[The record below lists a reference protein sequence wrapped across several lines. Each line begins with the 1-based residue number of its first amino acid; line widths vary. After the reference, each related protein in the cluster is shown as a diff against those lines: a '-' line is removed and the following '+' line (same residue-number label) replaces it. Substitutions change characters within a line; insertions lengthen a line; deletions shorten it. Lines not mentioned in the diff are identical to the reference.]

1 MVCATQN
8 RKEEKRGSHDVSTLI
23 LSLVK
28 YHWTLDGHHEG
39 RGTSL
44 FGIVDEVSLLLE
56 LINLCN
62 RFLLTSQAT
71 GGRTTRMNQ
80 NLDEDMDHINGES
93 RTDDSKNILHSAVH
107 TKH

>member
-8 RKEEKRGSHDVSTLI
+8 RKEEKRGSHDVS
-23 LSLVK
+23 SLMSRQIP
-28 YHWTLDGHHEG
+28 LDIGW
-39 RGTSL
+39 TSL

-80 NLDEDMDHINGES
+80 NLDEDIDHINGES